1 MVEFRETRRSDG
13 TCVLWVQGEFDLAVV
28 DEFLEQALPCLAG
41 ADALKLDLAAA
52 VLLPMYGFLRVPV
65 LLLLL
70 GPFVA
75 FFGTGYFSGLG
86 ALVHVRNEAARQGK
100 PMSLVN
106 VSPATHRLLEITGL
120 HQAFEIRPDD
130 PETDDGG

>member
-41 ADALKLDLAAA
+41 ADALELDLHG
-52 VLLPMYGFLRVPV
+52 VSFIDS
-65 LLLLL
+65 
-70 GPFVA
+70 
-75 FFGTGYFSGLG
+75 SGLG

-120 HQAFEIRPDD
+120 HHAFEIRPDD